1 MLGIGIVMTFRGAER
16 EQKDRQVGFQDAS
29 DVPFLDFALG
39 LVMWVSRV
47 KTHWA
52 VHLAFVCFPLPLLF
66 SNKKFLK
73 QLSIHFRNILSFL
86 SVLIIVNAVKHNKEY
101 SLFLLYLILVLI
113 PKVSRKF

>member
-1 MLGIGIVMTFRGAER
+1 MLGIGIVMTFGGAER
-16 EQKDRQVGFQDAS
+16 EQDRQVGFQDAS

-52 VHLAFVCFPLPLLF
+52 VHLAFMCFPLSLLF

-73 QLSIHFRNILSFL
+73 
-86 SVLIIVNAVKHNKEY
+86 
-101 SLFLLYLILVLI
+101 
-113 PKVSRKF
+113 